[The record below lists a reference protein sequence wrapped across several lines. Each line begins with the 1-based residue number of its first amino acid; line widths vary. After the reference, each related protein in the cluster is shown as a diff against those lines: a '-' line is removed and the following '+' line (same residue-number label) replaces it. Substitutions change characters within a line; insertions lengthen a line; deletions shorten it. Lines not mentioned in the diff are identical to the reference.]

1 MFVYMLKHPEYLN
14 EVKKDFF
21 SNDDLQHIAVAAR
34 DFYKEYRES
43 PSCDQMKRLMKDD
56 SKNITDDIIDNI
68 YSVDI
73 MSLDPEWLRETTEG
87 WIMWR
92 AFNTNL
98 VKSAL
103 YAKTTDVTLEN
114 VRDVVKRATDMVSD
128 TSLISF
134 DKNMGKNFFDVDSHK
149 SVKEY
154 KIPFTWEYWN
164 KISNGG
170 LDPKTLHVYIG
181 YTNVGKSVVL
191 CNDAAAFVRQGKNV
205 LFISCEMSEEKV
217 IRRIAANLFD
227 ITLDE
232 YDKLVE
238 SPARVK
244 KQMKR
249 LNDESFMPLGKLF
262 VKQYATGQCT
272 ALDVERYIKEIEEQ
286 EKFKVDVVI
295 VDYMGIMCDYR
306 NPNTENT
313 YLKGKHIAE
322 DLRAV
327 AIKYDL
333 IIDTAAQIGRSAGD
347 TSDINLKDVS
357 ESMGVMHTADSVIG
371 LIQTEEMRYGVNND
385 SIPYYWFKL
394 LKVREGEGK
403 DSKFKV
409 NINYSKMKLI
419 ETNEI
424 INTND
429 HLS

>member
-1 MFVYMLKHPEYLN
+1 MALKTSLQQEKEVFVYMLKHPEYLN

-21 SNDDLQHIAVAAR
+21 SNDDLQYIAVAAR

-98 VKSAL
+98 VKSAM

-134 DKNMGKNFFDVDSHK
+134 DKNMGKNFFDADSHK

-181 YTNVGKSVVL
+181 YTNVGKCCHKSTIIR
-191 CNDAAAFVRQGKNV
+191 VRN
-205 LFISCEMSEEKV
+205 
-217 IRRIAANLFD
+217 
-227 ITLDE
+227 
-232 YDKLVE
+232 
-238 SPARVK
+238 K
-244 KQMKR
+244 K
-249 LNDESFMPLGKLF
+249 
-262 VKQYATGQCT
+262 TG
-272 ALDVERYIKEIEEQ
+272 EIKEVE
-286 EKFKVDVVI
+286 
-295 VDYMGIMCDYR
+295 
-306 NPNTENT
+306 
-313 YLKGKHIAE
+313 
-322 DLRAV
+322 
-327 AIKYDL
+327 
-333 IIDTAAQIGRSAGD
+333 IGD
-347 TSDINLKDVS
+347 FFDVS
-357 ESMGVMHTADSVIG
+357 QH
-371 LIQTEEMRYGVNND
+371 
-385 SIPYYWFKL
+385 
-394 LKVREGEGK
+394 
-403 DSKFKV
+403 
-409 NINYSKMKLI
+409 
-419 ETNEI
+419 
-424 INTND
+424 
-429 HLS
+429 

>member
-1 MFVYMLKHPEYLN
+1 MC
-14 EVKKDFF
+14 DFF
-21 SNDDLQHIAVAAR
+21 NMIGNIKTTKLHDQIERKFVDIHSNYSDWEIETDKGWSDISCVGKTVEYDVWEVRTESGKILKCADNHILFDDSFSEVFAKDLNKDSRPDKIWVKGN
-34 DFYKEYRES
+34 DGKPTLDMVVSVKNLGYKENMY
-43 PSCDQMKRLMKDD
+43 
-56 SKNITDDIIDNI
+56 
-68 YSVDI
+68 
-73 MSLDPEWLRETTEG
+73 
-87 WIMWR
+87 
-92 AFNTNL
+92 
-98 VKSAL
+98 
-103 YAKTTDVTLEN
+103 DVQVADEN
-114 VRDVVKRATDMVSD
+114 HR
-128 TSLISF
+128 
-134 DKNMGKNFFDVDSHK
+134 
-149 SVKEY
+149 Y
-154 KIPFTWEYWN
+154 
-164 KISNGG
+164 
-170 LDPKTLHVYIG
+170 
-181 YTNVGKSVVL
+181 YTNDILSHNSVVL
-191 CNDAAAFVRQGKNV
+191 CNDAASFVRQGKNV

-262 VKQYATGQCT
+262 IKQYATGQCT

-347 TSDINLKDVS
+347 TSDISLKDVS